1 MCNSTNFFFS
11 KCLQLLHAFVVGI
24 TLATEPQDLVLA
36 TNSRI
41 LLRIVVLIPSEEIL
55 SMNCII
61 SLRNGTKITAASN
74 ESLVML
80 MHALP
85 GIYRHDCICDPGS
98 KQISLSAYL
107 NIPVEDS
114 FSQLDLQMRCSV
126 CSGTYQKDFSVTFVH
141 QHVFPVDRGGA
152 GGARGATAPQKFCL
166 PPSGRPKIFQVSF

>member
-1 MCNSTNFFFS
+1 MFMCNSTNFFFS

-114 FSQLDLQMRCSV
+114 F
-126 CSGTYQKDFSVTFVH
+126 
-141 QHVFPVDRGGA
+141 
-152 GGARGATAPQKFCL
+152 
-166 PPSGRPKIFQVSF
+166 